1 MEDDPADRS
10 SGNRLRI
17 RVIRF
22 PRHAGG
28 AGKPAVAR
36 DQRRIQR
43 LGKGDIDG
51 VVGREVVP
59 QIPDSGQQ
67 DVVRIALDGHAGE
80 VGHGLATALAIELS
94 RAGVAAK
101 NLGGLDIDEMRRGE
115 GVARIEEPCRDSSG
129 FVRVQEQFDEGRGI
143 DDDHR
148 LSRSCRIISAGGMEG
163 LTLPRSA
170 MRLRNSSTVGR
181 AATSRI
187 SASKKSESDMP
198 ASAARALSVRCS
210 DSGNVADL
218 DHA

>member
-1 MEDDPADRS
+1 M
-10 SGNRLRI
+10 
-17 RVIRF
+17 
-22 PRHAGG
+22 
-28 AGKPAVAR
+28 
-36 DQRRIQR
+36 
-43 LGKGDIDG
+43 
-51 VVGREVVP
+51 
-59 QIPDSGQQ
+59 
-67 DVVRIALDGHAGE
+67 RIAPDGHVGE
-80 VGHGLATALAIELS
+80 VGYGLAAAPAVDLS
-94 RAGVAAK
+94 RLCVAAK
-101 NLGGLDIDEMRRGE
+101 NLGGFDIDEMRRSE

-187 SASKKSESDMP
+187 SASRKSESDMP
-198 ASAARALSVRCS
+198 ASAARALSVRW
-210 DSGNVADL
+210 SGSGTLRIL